1 MERKGEC
8 RWRHFICLFLLFREF
23 FFSLLFLRGRFR
35 LLHLRN
41 QQWRVHYGW
50 RVTMLLYFGHAWS
63 FLLVRNIAAVGTF
76 GDHRG
81 GARSWIEGLRLWG
94 QACCAAWSQFI
105 RALLWLLLFRIV
117 TFLGTRPSRLLRS
130 ATFPFLITAIKTM
143 WQMSVTK
150 EINIFCFWQKE
161 KQLKGCHERVSIWCQ
176 WREFVRPALMA
187 RKLSTVSMAGKP
199 TPALKE
205 GKSSSLLMA
214 GKPSPL

>member
-63 FLLVRNIAAVGTF
+63 FLLVGNIAAVGTF

-117 TFLGTRPSRLLRS
+117 TFLGTRSSRLLRS

-143 WQMSVTK
+143 WQMLVTK
-150 EINIFCFWQKE
+150 DINIFCFWQKE
-161 KQLKGCHERVSIWCQ
+161 KQLKGCHARV
-176 WREFVRPALMA
+176 M
-187 RKLSTVSMAGKP
+187 
-199 TPALKE
+199 
-205 GKSSSLLMA
+205 
-214 GKPSPL
+214 

>member
-63 FLLVRNIAAVGTF
+63 FLLVGNIAAIGTF

-81 GARSWIEGLRLWG
+81 GARSCIEGLRLWG

-105 RALLWLLLFRIV
+105 RALLWLLLFRVV

-143 WQMSVTK
+143 WQMLVTK
-150 EINIFCFWQKE
+150 DINIFCFWQKE
-161 KQLKGCHERVSIWCQ
+161 KQLKGCHARV
-176 WREFVRPALMA
+176 M
-187 RKLSTVSMAGKP
+187 
-199 TPALKE
+199 
-205 GKSSSLLMA
+205 
-214 GKPSPL
+214 